1 MSVVLS
7 QTIDSKETMITI
19 EPSHQLLE
27 NERIQAITLAIQ
39 NYWQSLLNYTH
50 HLGT

>member
-1 MSVVLS
+1 MSAVLS
-7 QTIDSKETMITI
+7 RTIDAREGMITI
-19 EPSHQLLE
+19 EPGHQLLE